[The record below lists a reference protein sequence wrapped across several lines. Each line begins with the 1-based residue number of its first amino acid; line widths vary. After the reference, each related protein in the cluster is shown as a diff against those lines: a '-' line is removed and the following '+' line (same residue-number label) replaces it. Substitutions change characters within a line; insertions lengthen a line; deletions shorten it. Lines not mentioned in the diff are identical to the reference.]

1 MSSLID
7 QFLDENDDSMLQ
19 PKSPPKQT
27 MLHQKQSLQDLKKK
41 YNFYDDDSSSSSA
54 QSEEEEKHPEEGLDE
69 DLDYDSQRE
78 SSAIKRV
85 KDEIK
90 CVSPQQNRIGSKMNE
105 FLRGNEE
112 QKYGG
117 FHEDD
122 DEEGSIRDY
131 QNDED
136 DEDGN
141 EEEAHGLDLM
151 VVGKAMKIQSQHQRS
166 SLIEAKDTL
175 RE

>member
-1 MSSLID
+1 
-7 QFLDENDDSMLQ
+7 
-19 PKSPPKQT
+19 
-27 MLHQKQSLQDLKKK
+27 
-41 YNFYDDDSSSSSA
+41 
-54 QSEEEEKHPEEGLDE
+54 
-69 DLDYDSQRE
+69 
-78 SSAIKRV
+78 
-85 KDEIK
+85 
-90 CVSPQQNRIGSKMNE
+90 MNE

-136 DEDGN
+136 DEEDD
-141 EEEAHGLDLM
+141 EEAHGLDLM
-151 VVGKAMKIQSQHQRS
+151 VVGKAMKIQSQQRS